1 VQQVNA
7 WYGPIKMHLHANGE
21 LEPEHTAGKHD
32 DDDGDNDGGGSST
45 NSCRPSSLPDYKC
58 ALEIEAAALELHWTW
73 DESKGDRVM
82 VHFATV
88 AETTG
93 YVALGFR
100 PDTHAR
106 MNPADA
112 IIGWIDAET
121 AEAHIGGYHLQGYSL
136 SDVKASDEI
145 FAMFLNTS
153 IEESGGHTTLK
164 FSRELSTAQFSV
176 LPQGL
181 YRVPAATFLISHRL
195 LGFPF
200 STPTC
205 LIPLSLSARTSRS

>member
-1 VQQVNA
+1 
-7 WYGPIKMHLHANGE
+7 
-21 LEPEHTAGKHD
+21 
-32 DDDGDNDGGGSST
+32 
-45 NSCRPSSLPDYKC
+45 
-58 ALEIEAAALELHWTW
+58 
-73 DESKGDRVM
+73 M